1 MQLPSCT
8 QPLPETYATLAEIA
22 AAHGVDK
29 SSVTRW
35 AKKPGSPIKVGRP
48 NDKAEVDAYVAG
60 FIKPHRRGE
69 QKRQPPLP
77 AIPPAPTPAPPPVPP
92 VASAV
97 PPLDVPTATLEELEK
112 AIRRA
117 TNSDVAETLSK
128 QVRAL
133 KVVREIQD
141 RDKSR
146 IDSAKARAE
155 IGAALHY
162 FRIAVMGV
170 PRAVAGS
177 LEGLQAAEIEAV
189 LEGRFIELLG
199 ELKRGMLRAIGDVD
213 GEPVGRRSR
222 QPDPTGEADA
232 EPMGGEVQDAESP
245 AEFAAGQV
253 G

>member
-1 MQLPSCT
+1 MSTDDKPD
-8 QPLPETYATLAEIA
+8 TYASLAEIA
-22 AAHGVDK
+22 RVHGV
-29 SSVTRW
+29 SRQAVHGWTL
-35 AKKPGSPIKVGRP
+35 KPGWPIAAGEALDRAKI
-48 NDKAEVDAYVAG
+48 DAYVAG

-69 QKRQPPLP
+69 QKRQPPPP
-77 AIPPAPTPAPPPVPP
+77 AIPPAPNPVLPTPI
-92 VASAV
+92 
-97 PPLDVPTATLEELEK
+97 DVSTITLAELERR
-112 AIRRA
+112 IRLA
-117 TNSDVAETLSK
+117 PHSEAAETLSK

-146 IDSAKARAE
+146 IDAVKARAE

-199 ELKRGMLRAIGDVD
+199 ELKRGLLRAIGDID
-213 GEPVGRRSR
+213 AEPVGRRAGE
-222 QPDPTGEADA
+222 PDATGEADA
-232 EPMGGEVQDAESP
+232 EPMGGEVPDAEP
-245 AEFAAGQV
+245 EAELAAGEV